1 MSATSQRVQSRK
13 VDLSARPATR
23 TAGQPVTWSAPDG
36 APRRMPARWLNELL
50 VLALTGLLLGAA
62 ALYGLASVSARL
74 STPTSSTADC
84 RLRSDHVAAAR
95 TFGGWDD
102 PPFCLE
108 TW

>member
-1 MSATSQRVQSRK
+1 MSAASQRVPSQK
-13 VDLSARPATR
+13 VDVPVQPATR
-23 TAGQPVTWSAPDG
+23 IAGQPVSWAAPDG

-74 STPTSSTADC
+74 SIPTSSIADC
-84 RLRSDHVAAAR
+84 WLRSDHVSAAR